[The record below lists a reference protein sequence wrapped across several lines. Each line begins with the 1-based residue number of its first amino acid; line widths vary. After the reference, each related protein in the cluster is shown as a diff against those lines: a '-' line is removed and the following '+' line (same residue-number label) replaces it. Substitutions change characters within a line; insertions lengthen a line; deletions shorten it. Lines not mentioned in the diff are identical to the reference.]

1 MDDLEKV
8 ETIRTKCNVSYTDA
22 KAALD
27 AADGNVLD
35 AIIWLESQGKTQTT
49 SAHAATESE
58 PVDEPSAEM
67 IAAQA
72 AYEKS
77 SEKTDFSKKM
87 DSVWEYLKKLFRLSL
102 DTKFIATRRD
112 AIILNIPI
120 LIPIIALFAWGA
132 TIWLMLIGLFFGMR
146 YRIDSD
152 GDVPGSI
159 NNLMNHAADAADDI
173 KQNLN
178 DDKYSQKGARMARI
192 LIVEDEEKIA
202 RFVTLELEHE
212 GYQVEHAA
220 DGRTAVDLALER
232 NYDLILLDVLLPQ
245 LNGMEVLR
253 RVRKHK
259 DVPVIMVTARDAVMD
274 KVAGLDAGADD
285 YLTKPFAIE
294 ELFARIRVALKRSEA
309 VRAASGV
316 GGIGTGAAGGT
327 GVGATAMPPVS
338 DSTQVSASL
347 SPATLAVGSVALD
360 PDRREVTVGGSPIA
374 LTAREFDVLAL
385 LMAHAETVLTRERI
399 AHEALGYEYMGDT
412 NNVDVHIAHLRA
424 KIEDAGG
431 VRIIQTV
438 RGVGYVCRA

>member
-8 ETIRTKCNVSYTDA
+8 ETIRTECNVSYTDA

-49 SAHAATESE
+49 SAHAVTESA

-67 IAAQA
+67 VAAQA

-120 LIPIIALFAWGA
+120 LIPIVALFAWGT

-159 NNLMNHAADAADDI
+159 NNLMDSAANAADDI

-178 DDKYSQKGARMARI
+178 DDK
-192 LIVEDEEKIA
+192 
-202 RFVTLELEHE
+202 
-212 GYQVEHAA
+212 
-220 DGRTAVDLALER
+220 
-232 NYDLILLDVLLPQ
+232 
-245 LNGMEVLR
+245 
-253 RVRKHK
+253 
-259 DVPVIMVTARDAVMD
+259 
-274 KVAGLDAGADD
+274 
-285 YLTKPFAIE
+285 
-294 ELFARIRVALKRSEA
+294 
-309 VRAASGV
+309 
-316 GGIGTGAAGGT
+316 
-327 GVGATAMPPVS
+327 
-338 DSTQVSASL
+338 
-347 SPATLAVGSVALD
+347 
-360 PDRREVTVGGSPIA
+360 
-374 LTAREFDVLAL
+374 
-385 LMAHAETVLTRERI
+385 
-399 AHEALGYEYMGDT
+399 
-412 NNVDVHIAHLRA
+412 
-424 KIEDAGG
+424 
-431 VRIIQTV
+431 
-438 RGVGYVCRA
+438 

>member
-8 ETIRTKCNVSYTDA
+8 ETIRTKRNVSYTDA

-49 SAHAATESE
+49 SAHAATESV

-67 IAAQA
+67 VAAQA

-178 DDKYSQKGARMARI
+178 GDK
-192 LIVEDEEKIA
+192 
-202 RFVTLELEHE
+202 
-212 GYQVEHAA
+212 
-220 DGRTAVDLALER
+220 
-232 NYDLILLDVLLPQ
+232 
-245 LNGMEVLR
+245 
-253 RVRKHK
+253 
-259 DVPVIMVTARDAVMD
+259 
-274 KVAGLDAGADD
+274 
-285 YLTKPFAIE
+285 
-294 ELFARIRVALKRSEA
+294 
-309 VRAASGV
+309 
-316 GGIGTGAAGGT
+316 
-327 GVGATAMPPVS
+327 
-338 DSTQVSASL
+338 
-347 SPATLAVGSVALD
+347 
-360 PDRREVTVGGSPIA
+360 
-374 LTAREFDVLAL
+374 
-385 LMAHAETVLTRERI
+385 
-399 AHEALGYEYMGDT
+399 
-412 NNVDVHIAHLRA
+412 
-424 KIEDAGG
+424 
-431 VRIIQTV
+431 
-438 RGVGYVCRA
+438 

>member
-49 SAHAATESE
+49 SAHAASL
-58 PVDEPSAEM
+58 SASGVAAEDVARA
-67 IAAQA
+67 AAQA

-159 NNLMNHAADAADDI
+159 NNLMDHAADAADDI

-178 DDKYSQKGARMARI
+178 DDK
-192 LIVEDEEKIA
+192 
-202 RFVTLELEHE
+202 
-212 GYQVEHAA
+212 
-220 DGRTAVDLALER
+220 
-232 NYDLILLDVLLPQ
+232 
-245 LNGMEVLR
+245 
-253 RVRKHK
+253 
-259 DVPVIMVTARDAVMD
+259 
-274 KVAGLDAGADD
+274 
-285 YLTKPFAIE
+285 
-294 ELFARIRVALKRSEA
+294 
-309 VRAASGV
+309 
-316 GGIGTGAAGGT
+316 
-327 GVGATAMPPVS
+327 
-338 DSTQVSASL
+338 
-347 SPATLAVGSVALD
+347 
-360 PDRREVTVGGSPIA
+360 
-374 LTAREFDVLAL
+374 
-385 LMAHAETVLTRERI
+385 
-399 AHEALGYEYMGDT
+399 
-412 NNVDVHIAHLRA
+412 
-424 KIEDAGG
+424 
-431 VRIIQTV
+431 
-438 RGVGYVCRA
+438 